1 MKKNKAIVVLLCI
14 LLILV
19 GVVYVDVFGVNPEG
33 DGSISDINL
42 GLDLAGGVSITYQVV
57 GDEAPSATDM
67 SDTIAKLQKRVEN
80 YSTEA
85 IVYQE
90 GSDRI
95 NIEIPGVSDANA
107 ILQELGQPG
116 TLYFIAQTDSEG
128 NRNYSQQTVQNRD
141 GSYGYGYVLNKTI
154 DELLEDGSIV
164 VQGTDVQEASAGTIQ
179 TSMGSEFAVSVVMTP
194 EGTEKFA
201 EVTARAK
208 ERGET
213 LAIYYDGSIISAP
226 NVNTV
231 ITDGRAQISPMES
244 YERAE
249 NLASTIRI
257 GGLKL
262 ELEEL
267 HSKVVGA
274 QLGVEAIDTSL
285 KAGAIGLALVIV
297 FMIAVYLVPGLASAI
312 ALLAYVSLIILLLN
326 GFDMTLTLSG
336 VAGIILSIGMAV
348 DANVIIFARIREE
361 LATGK
366 TVRNA
371 IKIGFDKALSA
382 IIDGNITTLIA
393 AGVLLLL
400 GPGTVKGFAQTLAL
414 GIVLSMFTALVVTRY
429 LLYAFYALGLKSEK
443 LYGIGKERKTLRI
456 LSRKGIFFGVSLAVI
471 AAGFIVMGVHKASS
485 GDALNYSL
493 EFKGGTATTVAFPE
507 AMTLEKANAEVAP
520 FIEEIAGGAVQIQTV
535 QDSNEVIFKTS
546 TLNVEQREELNQMFV
561 DKFGVEENMIT
572 SETISSVISS
582 EMKSDTVIA
591 VVVAII
597 FMLLYI
603 RIRFKD
609 LRFGLSSIIAL
620 LHDVLVVLAFYAV
633 ARVSVSNTFVACMLT
648 IVGYSINA
656 TIVIFDRIREN
667 MATMSHKD
675 DLKDV
680 VDKSITQTMS
690 RSIFT
695 SLTTFI
701 MVAVLYVLGV
711 TSIRDFALPLM
722 VGIVCGA
729 YSSICLAGSLWYVFR
744 QKFVPKKEK

>member
-297 FMIAVYLVPGLASAI
+297 FMIAVYLIPGLAS
-312 ALLAYVSLIILLLN
+312 
-326 GFDMTLTLSG
+326 
-336 VAGIILSIGMAV
+336 GI
-348 DANVIIFARIREE
+348 
-361 LATGK
+361 
-366 TVRNA
+366 
-371 IKIGFDKALSA
+371 
-382 IIDGNITTLIA
+382 
-393 AGVLLLL
+393 
-400 GPGTVKGFAQTLAL
+400 
-414 GIVLSMFTALVVTRY
+414 
-429 LLYAFYALGLKSEK
+429 
-443 LYGIGKERKTLRI
+443 
-456 LSRKGIFFGVSLAVI
+456 
-471 AAGFIVMGVHKASS
+471 
-485 GDALNYSL
+485 
-493 EFKGGTATTVAFPE
+493 
-507 AMTLEKANAEVAP
+507 
-520 FIEEIAGGAVQIQTV
+520 
-535 QDSNEVIFKTS
+535 
-546 TLNVEQREELNQMFV
+546 
-561 DKFGVEENMIT
+561 
-572 SETISSVISS
+572 
-582 EMKSDTVIA
+582 
-591 VVVAII
+591 
-597 FMLLYI
+597 
-603 RIRFKD
+603 
-609 LRFGLSSIIAL
+609 
-620 LHDVLVVLAFYAV
+620 
-633 ARVSVSNTFVACMLT
+633 
-648 IVGYSINA
+648 
-656 TIVIFDRIREN
+656 
-667 MATMSHKD
+667 
-675 DLKDV
+675 
-680 VDKSITQTMS
+680 
-690 RSIFT
+690 
-695 SLTTFI
+695 
-701 MVAVLYVLGV
+701 
-711 TSIRDFALPLM
+711 
-722 VGIVCGA
+722 
-729 YSSICLAGSLWYVFR
+729 
-744 QKFVPKKEK
+744 